1 MIFRQF
7 FESVSSTYTYL
18 IASRKGGE
26 ALLIDP
32 VIEKVDLYMRVLSEL
47 DLRLV
52 KAVDTHCH
60 ADHITALGRLRDKTP
75 VSYTHLTLPT
85 NREV

>member
-7 FESVSSTYTYL
+7 FESRSSTYTYL

-32 VIEKVDLYMRVLSEL
+32 VIDRVGLYLRVLSEL
-47 DLRLV
+47 DLKLI
-52 KAVDTHCH
+52 KALIPIVMQT
-60 ADHITALGRLRDKTP
+60 IFQR
-75 VSYTHLTLPT
+75 
-85 NREV
+85 

>member
-1 MIFRQF
+1 MLLYMVPTNIGEIMIFRQF

-32 VIEKVDLYMRVLSEL
+32 VIDKVNLYIRVLSE
-47 DLRLV
+47 
-52 KAVDTHCH
+52 
-60 ADHITALGRLRDKTP
+60 
-75 VSYTHLTLPT
+75 
-85 NREV
+85 